1 MPHPATRR
9 TDLTPNSFSSN
20 DRAIVCRR
28 RPPRNSAD
36 VAHSLHFPYES
47 ILNFVLSRFLLSNA
61 ACNYFTFSFPNDSSN
76 LQLFASRRI
85 VSLLVSAKRKII
97 VNNLL
102 ITNFNHRVSESKKV
116 RSFSVGS
123 KRLSRRGNERK
134 NCEFRFPGLER
145 ARGHESRF
153 HRIKDT
159 E

>member
-9 TDLTPNSFSSN
+9 TDLTPNGFSSN

-47 ILNFVLSRFLLSNA
+47 ILNFVLSRFLLSSA

-102 ITNFNHRVSESKKV
+102 ITNFNDTIEYPN
-116 RSFSVGS
+116 
-123 KRLSRRGNERK
+123 RRK
-134 NCEFRFPGLER
+134 YVASALDP
-145 ARGHESRF
+145 
-153 HRIKDT
+153 KDYLVEVMKGRT
-159 E
+159 VNSDSLGWKELGGTSLAFTV